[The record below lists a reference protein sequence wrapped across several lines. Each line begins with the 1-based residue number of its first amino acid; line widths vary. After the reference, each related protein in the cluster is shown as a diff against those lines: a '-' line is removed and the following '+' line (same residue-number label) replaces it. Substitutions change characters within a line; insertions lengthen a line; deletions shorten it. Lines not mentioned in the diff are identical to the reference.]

1 MTNPSDPN
9 PAYWDGYNQFQQV
22 KHDLIRCY
30 LNGWYPKLGLGYWA
44 GRVLYV
50 DTHAGR
56 GKYETGDPGSPVV
69 ALQTLL
75 KHSARDSLLKKSEF
89 NFLFL
94 ERDPEN
100 AAILERELTT
110 LSTLPNRV
118 NVEVTVGDAFA
129 KLSAILSDLRRDKA
143 QMAPAFLFVDPY
155 GFKIPGALLADLLQT
170 GRVELFVN
178 VMWRELDMLIR
189 KHGPGGAQTLDDI
202 FGCGDWRTDVVA
214 DTMDER
220 IEQATEVLRRRF
232 GARWATPVVRMVTGG
247 TATRYVL
254 VHFTKSDDGRDL
266 MKNCRWSIFP
276 DGEFRVRKKDDHPGQ
291 ATLFEPEADLEP
303 VRKWVLGQL
312 QQGPLRWTDLLTA
325 VRAEDWLEKHVN
337 ETVRALKAERKI
349 THSPIPTGRKFGAAA
364 NPLLQL
370 LNS

>member
-1 MTNPSDPN
+1 MPKRSDPN
-9 PAYWDGYNQFQQV
+9 PEYWDDYTPFQQV

-30 LNGWYPKLGLGYWA
+30 LSGWYPKLGYWA

-75 KHSARDSLLKKSEF
+75 NHDALDSLLKKSDF

-100 AAILERELTT
+100 AALLEREITSLHP
-110 LSTLPNRV
+110 LPKRI
-118 NVEVTVGDAFA
+118 NVEVHVGDAFE
-129 KLSAILSDLRRDKA
+129 KLSGILDELRRDRA

-155 GFKIPGALLADLLQT
+155 GFTIPGALLADLLQA

-189 KHGPGGAQTLDDI
+189 RHGAGGARTLDDI
-202 FGCGDWRTDVVA
+202 FGCGDWRTQVVA

-220 IEQATEVLRRRF
+220 IEQAIEVLRRRL
-232 GARWATPVVRMVTGG
+232 GAQWATPVVRMVTGG

-276 DGEFRVRKKDDHPGQ
+276 DGEFRVRKKDDPGQ
-291 ATLFEPEADLEP
+291 GTLFEPEANLAP
-303 VRKWVLGQL
+303 VRAWVLGKL
-312 QQGPLRWTDLLTA
+312 QQGPIRWKDLLTA

-337 ETVRALKAERKI
+337 ETVRVLKAENKI
-349 THSPIPTGRKFGAAA
+349 THSPIPAGRKFSAAA
-364 NPLLQL
+364 NPVLQL
-370 LNS
+370 RK